1 MSIKTVRARMSALG
15 AAIVAAGTAI
25 LYTATPAAAVSTQY
39 VSDNCDFMNCTE
51 GDLYMNY
58 HSVATSGNG
67 NPSGSFA
74 AFYGNISD
82 HAGTYVSYNGT
93 DAGTVHYIYVFY
105 SGYGDGSGQ
114 LVKNN
119 AASANNCSTV
129 DGYRVYYNSGYAG
142 HSQSIP
148 HYYGCGSSTN
158 LDATLKN
165 NNASSHFA

>member
-1 MSIKTVRARMSALG
+1 MKVRSARTRMGATAAAAAAAALATVYA
-15 AAIVAAGTAI
+15 
-25 LYTATPAAAVSTQY
+25 ATPAAAVSTQY
-39 VSDNCDFMNCTE
+39 VSDNCDYRGCTE
-51 GDLYMNY
+51 GDLYLNY
-58 HSVATSGNG
+58 HSVADSGNG

-74 AFYGNISD
+74 RFYGNQYN
-82 HAGTYVSYNGT
+82 HAGETISYNGT
-93 DAGTVHYIYVFY
+93 DAGTVNYVFVFA
-105 SGYGDGSGQ
+105 SGQGDGAGQ

-148 HYYGCGSSTN
+148 HYWACASSTN

>member
-1 MSIKTVRARMSALG
+1 MKIRSIRARVGATAAAAAAAAL
-15 AAIVAAGTAI
+15 TM
-25 LYTATPAAAVSTQY
+25 LYGATPAAAVSTEY

-51 GDLYMNY
+51 GDLYMYY
-58 HSVATSGNG
+58 HSLTTESGD
-67 NPSGSFA
+67 PSGSWA
-74 AFYGNISD
+74 RFYGNIYN
-82 HAGTYVSYNGT
+82 HAGTTVSYNGT
-93 DAGTVHYIYVFY
+93 DSGTVNYVYVFAAN
-105 SGYGDGSGQ
+105 YGDGSGQ

-119 AASANNCSTV
+119 AAAANNCSAV

-148 HYYGCGSSTN
+148 HYWSCGTSTN